1 MTVTVEQLTES
12 AARSVGSSS
21 SELADVVEPLE
32 LILASCEE
40 EGLSEAGWHRAR
52 GALFLALTN
61 RLAIKREL
69 ERHPEVRDER
79 IDGPL
84 VITCLPRT
92 GSTFLH
98 RLMAQD
104 PGNRVLRYSET
115 VHPVN
120 YRLADSGL
128 DARAVHT
135 ARSLEMLEAASP
147 GFQALHPIDTD
158 SPEECRLLLLS
169 SFRSLGFEFFLPTAR
184 YHAWLGNQDHLSA
197 YQHYLAQLQILQRQQ
212 RQARWLLKDPG
223 HLDSLGHLTTMLP
236 DARIIQ
242 IHRDP
247 ADMVASNAS
256 FRLALRQMRS
266 DGVGKAPSGQKTLS
280 SLSARARLAMRF
292 RDRYAGTAR
301 FYDVRYQ
308 DLVADPIGLM
318 IRLYDDLGLVL
329 SEDAV
334 RRMQDFL
341 GRPSKGRRGFHRY
354 SLAQFGLTRDE
365 VRAQFNAYCER
376 YGV

>member
-1 MTVTVEQLTES
+1 MTVTVEQLIES
-12 AARSVGSSS
+12 AAGSVGRNI

-32 LILASCEE
+32 LILASCQE
-40 EGLSEAGWHRAR
+40 EGLSAAGWHRAR

-61 RLAIKREL
+61 RLAIKGEL
-69 ERHPEVRDER
+69 ARHPEVRDER

-92 GSTFLH
+92 GTTFLH

-115 VHPVN
+115 VHPVS
-120 YRLADSGL
+120 YRLPDSGL
-128 DARAVHT
+128 DARETHT
-135 ARSLEMLEAASP
+135 ARALEMVEAVSP
-147 GFQALHPIDTD
+147 GFQALHPIDAE
-158 SPEECRLLLLS
+158 SPEECRPLLLS
-169 SFRSLGFEFFLPTAR
+169 SFRSLGFEFFLPTGR
-184 YHAWLGNQDHLSA
+184 YHAWLGHRDHLAA

-212 RQARWLLKDPG
+212 RGARWLLKDPG
-223 HLDSLGHLTTMLP
+223 HLDSLDHLTAVLP

-256 FRLALRQMRS
+256 FRLALQQMRS
-266 DGVGKAPSGQKTLS
+266 DGVGQVPTGQKALS
-280 SLSARARLAMRF
+280 SLSARARLAIRF
-292 RDRYAGTAR
+292 RDRYAGGAR

-308 DLVADPIGLM
+308 DLVADPIGVVK
-318 IRLYDDLGLVL
+318 RLYADLGMVL
-329 SEDAV
+329 EDDAQSQM
-334 RRMQDFL
+334 RDFL
-341 GRPSKGRRGFHRY
+341 ARHPKGRRGFHHY

-365 VRAQFNAYCER
+365 VRAQFDEYCRR
-376 YGV
+376 YRV